1 MVTNPPTDEM
11 RAAFEKWAVANDCYM
26 DVRRDGNYASTA
38 TSGAWEGFKAALSH
52 QGAVVAV
59 DALQGLCD
67 EWENMKVPHS
77 ASSYELGMFDGY
89 RGAHSDLT
97 DLISKAEKV

>member
-1 MVTNPPTDEM
+1 LDLTKDKDGYVSDETD
-11 RAAFEKWAVANDCYM
+11 A
-26 DVRRDGNYASTA
+26 
-38 TSGAWEGFKAALSH
+38 AWEGYQAALFH
-52 QGAVVAV
+52 QGELVAV

-77 ASSYELGMFDGY
+77 ASSYELGMFDGC

-97 DLISKAEKV
+97 SLISKAEKV